1 MTVTTTINAKAHHVM
16 IRNFLPPDAESPMS
30 WPNSLILS
38 ATGRTLPVTST
49 LPTSS
54 PRTPSTAVDVLVKD
68 ASSTNGGRTNL
79 LLAAR
84 RSERPEDT
92 MARIY
97 TADSAWKSPGILSS
111 CLCRSSVRPRSAR
124 FRLSGPTPRP

>member
-1 MTVTTTINAKAHHVM
+1 MTVTTTINTKAHHVI
-16 IRNFLPPDAESPMS
+16 IRNFQLLDAEIPIS

-38 ATGRTLPVTST
+38 ATGRTLPVTIT

-54 PRTPSTAVDVLVKD
+54 PRTPSTAVDALVKD

-79 LLAAR
+79 LPAAR
-84 RSERPEDT
+84 RSERPENT

-97 TADSAWKSPGILSS
+97 MADSALKSLGILFS

-124 FRLSGPTPRP
+124 FKLSGPTPRS